1 MAVLSVRAACTQ
13 SHDTMPCAI
22 ISVDTYS
29 ARGISLTQALTTL
42 RLAFCL
48 LCDYAHPRMHVQN
61 S

>member
-1 MAVLSVRAACTQ
+1 MAVLSVRTVCTQ

-29 ARGISLTQALTTL
+29 VRGISPTQAFTTL

-48 LCDYAHPRMHVQN
+48 LCDNAHPMMHVQN

>member
-13 SHDTMPCAI
+13 SHDTVPCAI
-22 ISVDTYS
+22 ISVDTYG
-29 ARGISLTQALTTL
+29 ARGILPTQAFL

-48 LCDYAHPRMHVQN
+48 LCDNTHPRMHVQN

>member
-1 MAVLSVRAACTQ
+1 MAVLSVRAACMQ

-22 ISVDTYS
+22 ISVDTYG
-29 ARGISLTQALTTL
+29 ARGISPTQAFTTL

-48 LCDYAHPRMHVQN
+48 LYDNTHPRMHVQN